1 MAYLYQ
7 DTKLFNR
14 KKSKK
19 YKANQ
24 RKKKFI
30 LITFSN
36 TTKLTLRRDAGL
48 AEHMDQNQLHV
59 AKYQVET
66 FLCIHAKPIRDGCEK
81 TLKVFLDDAVYL

>member
-36 TTKLTLRRDAGL
+36 TTKLTLCRNAGL